1 MKLSYSTRGW
11 AGKDWFDFC
20 AAAASTGVQG
30 VEIDSVRSPA
40 FCQRTSPTNP
50 ELAVSAKRRM
60 VQQGL
65 DIPCVGTAADF
76 TDAAAADEI
85 FDAIRAAGDLL
96 VPYVTVFTVSRDL
109 DVITAALAPYL
120 EAAEAA
126 GLVLL
131 VETAGGMADT
141 ERLRDVLN
149 HFASDH
155 LAACWNMFDTYFF
168 AGESAEKTITNLGA
182 YVRHVR
188 ITDGV
193 PEEGTPYFTN
203 ELVGEGRLPI
213 QDMVNA
219 LRSVNYDGQS
229 SAA

>member
-96 VPYVTVFTVSRDL
+96 VPYVTVFTASRDL

-131 VETAGGMADT
+131 VD
-141 ERLRDVLN
+141 DVGWIISPLIYGFLSPLLGVSN
-149 HFASDH
+149 SYRFMGLLVFAS
-155 LAACWNMFDTYFF
+155 AAAIFWKYWRVFTP
-168 AGESAEKTITNLGA
+168 
-182 YVRHVR
+182 R
-188 ITDGV
+188 
-193 PEEGTPYFTN
+193 GTS
-203 ELVGEGRLPI
+203 R
-213 QDMVNA
+213 
-219 LRSVNYDGQS
+219 R
-229 SAA
+229 